1 MAFCSICRCSKA
13 MTILHLPF
21 SETVLRIFDW
31 SDTSDQLQNLHSG
44 IRSQHFENLAHIDFG
59 GAVGKAAVPE
69 HSPEGLALGDL
80 LDYGVG
86 DVLVK
91 AGNQVTV
98 VVGVGSAALDFF
110 GDVWHGQGQAPL
122 QQAAEQQIQVS
133 AVGLDVALQLG
144 QHILTVLPGGVVDVG
159 HVGVVQLEH
168 TETAVKGLVRI
179 VGSDFPGGAADALFA
194 NFTDIF
200 IPHLVSLG
208 FFVTGFRQL
217 YHDKFPVSA
226 VLGVYLHDGVG
237 GGSGAGEKVKYNIIS
252 TCMNIHQKVNQRN
265 WLWKGKHFATK

>member
-1 MAFCSICRCSKA
+1 MVEGIRDFCSICRCSKGL
-13 MTILHLPF
+13 TILRLLF
-21 SETVLRIFDW
+21 SETLLRIFNQ

-44 IRSQHFENLAHIDFG
+44 IRGQHFENFAHVDFG

-122 QQAAEQQIQVS
+122 QQTAKQQVQVG
-133 AVGLDVALQLG
+133 AVGLDVAFQQG
-144 QHILTVLPGGVVDVG
+144 EHILTVLPGGVVHICHVSVG
-159 HVGVVQLEH
+159 QLEDA
-168 TETAVKGLVRI
+168 ETTVKGLAGV
-179 VGSDFPGGAADALFA
+179 VGGDFLGGTADALFSD
-194 NFTDIF
+194 F
-200 IPHLVSLG
+200 
-208 FFVTGFRQL
+208 
-217 YHDKFPVSA
+217 
-226 VLGVYLHDGVG
+226 
-237 GGSGAGEKVKYNIIS
+237 
-252 TCMNIHQKVNQRN
+252 C
-265 WLWKGKHFATK
+265 